1 MVKNRLGGK
10 MINSIEVFDLKDEK
24 ISVSNITNFIMFTL
38 AVEDRESIYFKVI
51 NKRWLLASSE
61 LITDEMIEDLDK

>member
-1 MVKNRLGGK
+1 